1 MKRKIIYAAIICLIL
16 IITNTLYIK
25 YTGQAQSAQKLDDV
39 KPAYTAIVFGA
50 GLRKDTTPSYILR
63 DRLSAAAELYAAG
76 KVKRILLSGDNRTLG
91 YDEPE
96 SMKRYLLGIGVPP
109 DDIFLDYAGFDT
121 YSTMY
126 RARDVFKV
134 SDAILVSQQYH
145 INRALHIGRNLG
157 MQVSGYAADKRKY
170 KYANSYYLRELG
182 SCAKAQL
189 DLLIGRKPHFL
200 GPIVDIRGASNA
212 FDKELAN
219 KNK

>member
-1 MKRKIIYAAIICLIL
+1 MKRKLFYAFLFCVVAVVV
-16 IITNTLYIK
+16 NTLYIK
-25 YTGQAQSAQKLDDV
+25 FRGERNSTKKIDEV

-63 DRLSAAAELYAAG
+63 DRLSTAAELYAAG

-96 SMKRYLLGIGVPP
+96 SMKRYLIGIGVPGE
-109 DDIFLDYAGFDT
+109 DIFLDYAGFDT

-145 INRALHIGRNLG
+145 INRALHIGGNLG
-157 MQVSGYAADKRKY
+157 MKVSGYAADKRKY
-170 KYANSYYLRELG
+170 KYAKSYYFRELG

-189 DLLIGRKPHFL
+189 DLLRGREPHFL
-200 GPIVDIRGASNA
+200 GPVIDIHGASNA
-212 FDKELAN
+212 FDKEIAE